1 MNSQLQT
8 ALAPTG
14 VLRVA
19 INIGNP
25 ILAKRGDDRTVAGV
39 SVDMAH
45 MLAQELALPLELVVF
60 ESAGESVQAV
70 VDERADVGFF
80 AIDPKRGQAIAFT
93 DAYVLIEGCY
103 LVRDDS
109 PISSNESVDKPGVR
123 IAVGKGSAYDLHLQR
138 TIQHAQLVAAPTSP
152 AVFSFFV
159 EHQLEVA
166 AGVKQQLEKDLPEFP
181 GHRLLPGRFMVIRQA
196 MGVAKSRGS
205 AACAAL
211 TQFVEQQKSTGFVSQ
226 ALFRHQI
233 TGATVAP
240 LNSTTT
246 QAVQDNDHR
255 PRLGLMLGD
264 PTGIGPEVAIKL
276 LSRPQTHAQARV
288 LVVGDHRIFQQA
300 AKHQGFDW
308 PVRLVTR
315 GQEVVWP
322 SAGTREI
329 LMVDLN
335 NIDPG
340 VVTPGSVDPAMGWRV
355 GETLQVMTH
364 MALNNEIDAVCFAPL
379 NKGAINRGGWKYLDE
394 HAMFADWNQHQ
405 GYYGEV
411 NIIPMFCTFRVT
423 SHVSLRKAVDL
434 VTPERIEGAVTLAH
448 TVLKGLGHQKPR
460 IGVAALNPHSGEG
473 GLFGDEEITIIRP
486 TLQKLTAAG
495 LYTEGPYP
503 SDTVFL
509 KAKAGLLDAVVIM
522 YHDQG
527 QIATKLLGFGEGVT
541 LTGGLKTIYTTP
553 AHGTAYD
560 IVGQNKAD
568 PGAMIKAFEVAV
580 RLANRRRTAA
590 PTAQSH

>member
-25 ILAKRGDDRTVAGV
+25 ILAKRSDDRTVAGV

-45 MLAQELALPLELVVF
+45 MLAQELDLPLELVVF

-109 PISSNESVDKPGVR
+109 PISFIESVDQPGVR
-123 IAVGKGSAYDLHLQR
+123 IAVGKGSAYDLYLQR
-138 TIQHAQLVAAPTSP
+138 TIQHAQLVAAPSSP

-166 AGVKQQLEKDLPEFP
+166 AGVKQQLEKDLPKFP

-205 AACAAL
+205 AASAAL
-211 TQFVEQQKSTGFVSQ
+211 TQFVEQQKSIGFVAQ

-246 QAVQDNDHR
+246 QAIQDNDQR

-276 LSRPQTHAQARV
+276 LNRPQTHAQARV

-329 LMVDLN
+329 LMVDLD

-473 GLFGDEEITIIRP
+473 GLFGDEEITTIRP

-568 PGAMIKAFEVAV
+568 PGAMIKALEVAV
-580 RLANRRRTAA
+580 LLANRRRTAA

>member
-8 ALAPTG
+8 AFAPTG
-14 VLRVA
+14 VLRVS
-19 INIGNP
+19 INVGNP
-25 ILAKRGDDRTVAGV
+25 ILAKRVDDRAVTGV

-45 MLAQELALPLELVVF
+45 ALAQQLGLPLELVVF
-60 ESAGESVQAV
+60 ESAGESVAAV
-70 VDERADVGFF
+70 IDERADVGFF
-80 AIDPKRGQAIAFT
+80 AIDPKRGQEIAFT
-93 DAYVLIEGCY
+93 DAYVLIEGYY

-109 PISSNESVDKPGVR
+109 PITLNESVDQSGVR

-138 TIQHAQLVAAPTSP
+138 TIQHAQLVAALTSP

-166 AGVKQQLEKDLPEFP
+166 AGVKQQLEKDLPKFP
-181 GHRLLPGRFMVIRQA
+181 GHRLLPERFMVIRQA

-211 TQFVEQQKSTGFVSQ
+211 TQFVEQQKSIGFVAQ
-226 ALFRHQI
+226 ALDRHQI

-246 QAVQDNDHR
+246 QAVQDNDQR

-276 LSRPQTHAQARV
+276 LNRPQTHAQARV

-322 SAGTREI
+322 SAGTKEI

-340 VVTPGSVDPAMGWRV
+340 VVTPGSADPAMGWRV

-423 SHVSLRKAVDL
+423 SHVSLREAVDL
-434 VTPERIEGAVTLAH
+434 VIPERIEGAVTLAH
-448 TVLKGLGHQKPR
+448 KVLKGLGHQKPR

-527 QIATKLLGFGEGVT
+527 QIATKLLGFSEGVT

>member
-1 MNSQLQT
+1 VNSQLQT
-8 ALAPTG
+8 AFAPTG
-14 VLRVA
+14 VLRVS
-19 INIGNP
+19 INVGNP
-25 ILAKRGDDRTVAGV
+25 ILAKRVDDRAVTGV

-45 MLAQELALPLELVVF
+45 ALAQQLGLPLELVVF
-60 ESAGESVQAV
+60 ESAGESVAAV
-70 VDERADVGFF
+70 IDERADVGFF
-80 AIDPKRGQAIAFT
+80 AIDPKRGQEIAFT
-93 DAYVLIEGCY
+93 DAYVLIEGYY

-109 PISSNESVDKPGVR
+109 PITLNESVDQSGVR

-166 AGVKQQLEKDLPEFP
+166 AGVKQQLEKDLPKFP
-181 GHRLLPGRFMVIRQA
+181 GHRLLPERFMVIRQA

-211 TQFVEQQKSTGFVSQ
+211 TQFVEQQKSIGFVAQ
-226 ALFRHQI
+226 ALDRHQI

-246 QAVQDNDHR
+246 QAVQDNDQR

-276 LSRPQTHAQARV
+276 LNRPQTHAQARV

-322 SAGTREI
+322 SAGTKEI

-340 VVTPGSVDPAMGWRV
+340 VVTPGSADPAMGWRV

-423 SHVSLRKAVDL
+423 SHVSLREAVDL
-434 VTPERIEGAVTLAH
+434 VIPERIEGAVTLAH
-448 TVLKGLGHQKPR
+448 TVLKRLGHQKPR

-527 QIATKLLGFGEGVT
+527 QIATKLLGFSEGVT

>member
-8 ALAPTG
+8 AFAPTG
-14 VLRVA
+14 VLRVS
-19 INIGNP
+19 INVGNP
-25 ILAKRGDDRTVAGV
+25 ILAKRVDDRAVTGV

-45 MLAQELALPLELVVF
+45 ALAQQLGLPLELVVF
-60 ESAGESVQAV
+60 ESAGESVAAV
-70 VDERADVGFF
+70 IDERADVGFF
-80 AIDPKRGQAIAFT
+80 AIDPKRGQEIAFT
-93 DAYVLIEGCY
+93 DAYVLIEGYY

-109 PISSNESVDKPGVR
+109 PITLNESVDQSGVR

-166 AGVKQQLEKDLPEFP
+166 AGVKQQLEKDLPKFP
-181 GHRLLPGRFMVIRQA
+181 GHRLLPERFMVIRQA

-211 TQFVEQQKSTGFVSQ
+211 TQFVEQQKSIGFVAQ
-226 ALFRHQI
+226 ALDRHQI

-246 QAVQDNDHR
+246 QAVQDNDQR

-276 LSRPQTHAQARV
+276 LNRPQTHAQARV

-322 SAGTREI
+322 SAGTKEI

-340 VVTPGSVDPAMGWRV
+340 VVTPGSADPAMGWRV

-423 SHVSLRKAVDL
+423 SHVSLREAVDL
-434 VTPERIEGAVTLAH
+434 VIPERIEGAVTLAH

-527 QIATKLLGFGEGVT
+527 QIATKLLGFSEGVT

>member
-1 MNSQLQT
+1 VNSKLQT
-8 ALAPTG
+8 AFAPTG
-14 VLRVA
+14 VLRVS
-19 INIGNP
+19 INVGNP
-25 ILAKRGDDRTVAGV
+25 ILAKRIDDRVVTGV

-45 MLAQELALPLELVVF
+45 ALAKQLELPLELVVF

-70 VDERADVGFF
+70 IDQRADVGFF
-80 AIDPKRGQAIAFT
+80 AIDPKRGQEIAFT
-93 DAYVLIEGCY
+93 DAYVLIEGYY
-103 LVRDDS
+103 LVRDES
-109 PISSNESVDKPGVR
+109 PIVSNESVDQPGVR
-123 IAVGKGSAYDLHLQR
+123 IAVGKGSAYDLYLQR
-138 TIQHAQLVAAPTSP
+138 TIKHAQLVAAPTSP

-159 EHQLEVA
+159 ERQLEVA
-166 AGVKQQLEKDLPEFP
+166 AGVKQQLEKDLPKFP
-181 GHRLLPGRFMVIRQA
+181 GHRLLPERFMVIRQA
-196 MGVAKSRGS
+196 MGIAKSRGS
-205 AACAAL
+205 EACAAL
-211 TQFVEQQKSTGFVSQ
+211 TTFVEQQKSIGFVAK
-226 ALFRHQI
+226 ALDRHQI
-233 TGATVAP
+233 SGATVAP
-240 LNSTTT
+240 SDTRATP
-246 QAVQDNDHR
+246 AVQVSDHR

-288 LVVGDHRIFQQA
+288 LVVGDHRVFQQA

-315 GQEVVWP
+315 GQELVWP
-322 SAGTREI
+322 AAESNEI
-329 LMVDLN
+329 LMVDLK

-340 VVTPGSVDPAMGWRV
+340 VVTPGSADPAMGWLV
-355 GETLQVMTH
+355 GQTLQVMTE

-423 SHVSLRKAVDL
+423 SHVSLRQAVDL
-434 VTPERIEGAVTLAH
+434 VIPERIEGAVTLAH
-448 TVLKGLGHQKPR
+448 SVLKGLGHEKPR

-495 LYTEGPYP
+495 LVTEGPYP

-527 QIATKLLGFGEGVT
+527 QIATKLLGFSEGVT

-580 RLANRRRTAA
+580 RLANRRRTSA
-590 PTAQSH
+590 PSAQSH